1 MSLERSQKLL
11 VTVEARALKQI
22 REAKGL
28 SMKQAAL
35 AIGMSKPYIAHIEG
49 GRMAVPKEEK
59 LLKLLRAYGIFTHKS
74 FYDRVRNFKER
85 VTPRDERQDLASRLP
100 DEKIQLLLG
109 LAKALAEG
117 RAVVSFCATQ
127 YPVSLSMS
135 TCF

>member
-11 VTVEARALKQI
+11 VTVEAKVLKQI
-22 REAKGL
+22 RLSRGL

-49 GRMAVPKEEK
+49 GRMAVPKEDK
-59 LLKLLRAYGIFTHKS
+59 LLRLLRAYGIATHKS

-85 VTPRDERQDLASRLP
+85 VTPRDELQDLASRLS
-100 DEKIQLLLG
+100 DEKIQVLLG

-117 RAVVSFCATQ
+117 RAIVT
-127 YPVSLSMS
+127 Y
-135 TCF
+135 